1 MFSQLRFVPQY
12 LTGSQ
17 QWLGQQVDRGTADR
31 LATYSGAILIEQR
44 IPGAR
49 LRSIEG
55 GRHSI
60 ALEFPDTIALWVR
73 EFLEMASR

>member
-1 MFSQLRFVPQY
+1 M
-12 LTGSQ
+12 
-17 QWLGQQVDRGTADR
+17 
-31 LATYSGAILIEQR
+31 IEQR
-44 IPGAR
+44 IPDAR

-55 GRHSI
+55 GRHPI